1 MDLAGARPQGLGSP
15 QLTGQQNH
23 AASKGEHSFHRRGQA
38 QRPRPGK
45 EQRVF
50 EELKEG
56 LCDRQVAVSSRRIIR
71 TRFVFKNVHKKDS
84 NVTERE
90 GVWEEALG
98 GSCQHP
104 GQEILME
111 EKRSL

>member
-1 MDLAGARPQGLGSP
+1 MRPQGLGSP

-23 AASKGEHSFHRRGQA
+23 AANKGEHSFQRKGQA

-71 TRFVFKNVHKKDS
+71 TRFVFKNMHKKVSSGGDLGRGARRFMS
-84 NVTERE
+84 TSRARDIDGRKEVLVERRTDR
-90 GVWEEALG
+90 L
-98 GSCQHP
+98 
-104 GQEILME
+104 
-111 EKRSL
+111 